1 MDTFLSIISLST
13 GDWISLASIAVDVIA
28 MAVGGFL
35 AIWVVQSIQSKLDTE
50 QKLRD
55 YFCSELLSLR
65 NGYRNVMQE
74 VYCHRVKAKD
84 FKKRMSTL
92 SKLSTDLMTRLNTKY
107 GIDSQPLN
115 RYQLDLNSMVTE
127 TQAYTNAF
135 HRNRSFQ
142 ISDDLELDLREFEA
156 AEGSEVFNDILMGIY
171 S

>member
-92 SKLSTDLMTRLNTKY
+92 NKLSTDLMTRLNTKY

-135 HRNRSFQ
+135 HCNRSFQ
-142 ISDDLELDLREFEA
+142 LSDDLELDLREFEA
-156 AEGSEVFNDILMGIY
+156 TEGSEVFNDILMGIY

>member
-13 GDWISLASIAVDVIA
+13 GDWISLVSIAVDVIA

-84 FKKRMSTL
+84 FQKRMSTL
-92 SKLSTDLMTRLNTKY
+92 GKLSTELMTRLNAKY
-107 GIDSQPLN
+107 SVDSQPLIN
-115 RYQLDLNSMVTE
+115 YQLDLNSKVTDAQ
-127 TQAYTNAF
+127 TYTNAYR
-135 HRNRSFQ
+135 HNRTFQ
-142 ISDDLELDLREFEA
+142 LPDDLELDLREFEA
-156 AEGSEVFNDILMGIY
+156 TKGSEVFNDMLMGIY

>member
-13 GDWISLASIAVDVIA
+13 GDWISLASIAVDIIA

-92 SKLSTDLMTRLNTKY
+92 NKLSTELMTRLNAKY
-107 GIDSQPLN
+107 RIDSQPLI
-115 RYQLDLNSMVTE
+115 RYQVGLNFMVTE

-135 HRNRSFQ
+135 RSNRAFQ
-142 ISDDLELDLREFEA
+142 LSDDLELKLREFEA
-156 AEGSEVFNDILMGIY
+156 TKGSEVFNDILMDIY

>member
-74 VYCHRVKAKD
+74 VYCHRVKTKD
-84 FKKRMSTL
+84 FQKRMSTL
-92 SKLSTDLMTRLNTKY
+92 GKLSTELMTRLNAKY
-107 GIDSQPLN
+107 SVDSQPLIN
-115 RYQLDLNSMVTE
+115 YQLDLNSKVTDSQ
-127 TQAYTNAF
+127 TYTNAYR
-135 HRNRSFQ
+135 HNRTFQ
-142 ISDDLELDLREFEA
+142 LPDDLELDLREFEA
-156 AEGSEVFNDILMGIY
+156 TKGSEVFNDMLMGIY

>member
-84 FKKRMSTL
+84 FQKRMSTL
-92 SKLSTDLMTRLNTKY
+92 GKLSTELMTRLNAKY
-107 GIDSQPLN
+107 SVDSQPLIN
-115 RYQLDLNSMVTE
+115 YQLDLNSKVTDSQ
-127 TQAYTNAF
+127 TYTNAYR
-135 HRNRSFQ
+135 HNRTFQ
-142 ISDDLELDLREFEA
+142 LPDDLELDLREFEA
-156 AEGSEVFNDILMGIY
+156 TKGSEVFNDMLMGIY

>member
-13 GDWISLASIAVDVIA
+13 GDWISLASIAVDVIT

-35 AIWVVQSIQSKLDTE
+35 AIWVVQSIQAKLDTE

-107 GIDSQPLN
+107 GIDSQPLIC
-115 RYQLDLNSMVTE
+115 YQLDLNSMVTE

-135 HRNRSFQ
+135 RCNRAFQ
-142 ISDDLELDLREFEA
+142 LSDDLELNLREFEA
-156 AEGSEVFNDILMGIY
+156 TKGSEVFNDILMGVY